1 MPKNLVSLIIVI
13 VLAIAAG
20 VFCMPKYVN
29 NGIDFINSQYG
40 WKLPKLSDKPFKLGL
55 DVKGGVRLEYEA
67 DLSNIPENERA
78 NAMNGLR
85 DLIERRI
92 NVYGVAEPQIQVSGQ
107 NRLIVE
113 LPGIESIQQAID
125 WIGATPWL
133 QFLEERTAEESQPI
147 LDKIKEVQ
155 EAQAAGKTT
164 EEIMQIKDV
173 QLALENPYFK
183 PTELTGQ
190 YLKKP
195 FCHLTRIPMNRVLNC
210 SLTMRA
216 RSYLNKITERN
227 VGKPLA
233 IFLDGQSIID
243 TDGDGTITA
252 ADMYAPRVQEK
263 ISGGNAVITGEK
275 NVVEAKTLVNR
286 LNQGALPVPL
296 GQPISQEKIGPTLG
310 SISFDETV
318 KAAIIGFLAVI
329 AFMIIY
335 YRLPGFLSAL
345 ALSIYVVLMLAISN
359 NWCDDES
366 CRDRRIYS
374 VGGHGRGRKRVDIL
388 AHERRA

>member
-1 MPKNLVSLIIVI
+1 
-13 VLAIAAG
+13 
-20 VFCMPKYVN
+20 
-29 NGIDFINSQYG
+29 
-40 WKLPKLSDKPFKLGL
+40 
-55 DVKGGVRLEYEA
+55 
-67 DLSNIPENERA
+67 
-78 NAMNGLR
+78 
-85 DLIERRI
+85 
-92 NVYGVAEPQIQVSGQ
+92 
-107 NRLIVE
+107 
-113 LPGIESIQQAID
+113 
-125 WIGATPWL
+125 
-133 QFLEERTAEESQPI
+133 
-147 LDKIKEVQ
+147 
-155 EAQAAGKTT
+155 
-164 EEIMQIKDV
+164 MQIKDV

-190 YLKKP
+190 YLKKALLSFDQNTNEP
-195 FCHLTRIPMNRVLNC
+195 RIELQFNDEGTKLFEQ
-210 SLTMRA
+210 
-216 RSYLNKITERN
+216 ITERN

-345 ALSIYVVLMLAISN
+345 ALSIYVVLMLAIFKIIGVTMSLARSA
-359 NWCDDES
+359 DS
-366 CRDRRIYS
+366 FCRW
-374 VGGHGRGRKRVDIL
+374 
-388 AHERRA
+388 AWPWMQTC